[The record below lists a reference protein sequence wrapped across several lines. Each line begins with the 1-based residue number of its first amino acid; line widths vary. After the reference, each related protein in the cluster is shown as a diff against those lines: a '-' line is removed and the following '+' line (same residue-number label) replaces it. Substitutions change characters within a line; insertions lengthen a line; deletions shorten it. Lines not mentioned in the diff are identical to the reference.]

1 VRHILWSSLDQPRF
15 PKYEQFLSERYRR
28 IWTFSDQDEIWEL
41 K

>member
-1 VRHILWSSLDQPRF
+1 LWSPLDRPRF
-15 PKYEQFLSERYRR
+15 PKFEQFLSERYRR